1 MQVSKHFTKW
11 LNDARFIMKEEEA
24 AIINYYVNS
33 IKLHKVSRNEGLGNM
48 NSNNKTLK
56 ELIAE
61 SKNEMEENKTK
72 QQTLLDWS
80 SLHVTILRDEKEKM
94 QMKLFANQHYPNK
107 KPKKLPPGQTRN
119 KPNQEL
125 QIIRERSFEETEHR
139 FKHIPK

>member
-1 MQVSKHFTKW
+1 VLLNVQVSKHFTKW
-11 LNDARFIMKEEEA
+11 LNDARFVMKEEEA

-33 IKLHKVSRNEGLGNM
+33 IKIHKVTRNEGIGNT

-80 SLHVTILRDEKEKM
+80 SLHVTILRDEKEKI
-94 QMKLFANQHYPNK
+94 QMKLFANQHYSNK
-107 KPKKLPPGQTRN
+107 KPKKG
-119 KPNQEL
+119 
-125 QIIRERSFEETEHR
+125 
-139 FKHIPK
+139 